1 MAVIVPSQP
10 RIKGGA
16 VLTAVGDAP
25 DQALY
30 WELVGLDPET
40 QAEGPA
46 LGPCNGASPGPTQ
59 ALGRSISINPLP
71 IRPLSAGWNGSR
83 CGERRDNAGTSV
95 HDHQSLEQ
103 LP

>member
-16 VLTAVGDAP
+16 VLSAVGDVP

-40 QAEGPA
+40 QAEGPGLGSLKWSVTRTDASSRAVNLYQSPTDPA
-46 LGPCNGASPGPTQ
+46 LA
-59 ALGRSISINPLP
+59 GRVER
-71 IRPLSAGWNGSR
+71 IRVRRAAG
-83 CGERRDNAGTSV
+83 
-95 HDHQSLEQ
+95 
-103 LP
+103 